1 MTNRT
6 SDAAA
11 QVQTIWANAAGVVK
25 LVCGVG
31 NNAAWQVMLHAY
43 SQVRFHRLY
52 RHEVKKAF
60 KAAIQSFHDYERNLI
75 FAKQHRMFCLA
86 DMAPQ
91 TRKRYGDITD
101 REYYEFWA
109 GCGSDVFSKT
119 MPLITSLQNKY
130 RLIMLNHNIRESHLV
145 AWAMTAQAALDLAV
159 TMYESAIKQVCVYP
173 GMREKAVRMVF
184 NQFSLQPVADAWRR
198 AIEQL
203 DAECMKIEPNKLESS
218 NLDNGLNQ
226 LAEAWTNIQSLFRS
240 IQQSAEDYQEVFRT
254 QGEQKKAMREISEI
268 AAETEK
274 EFLTSDG

>member
-11 QVQTIWANAAGVVK
+11 QVQAIWANAAGVVK

-52 RHEVKKAF
+52 RHEVKQAF

-101 REYYEFWA
+101 REYYDFWA
-109 GCGSDVFSKT
+109 SCGSDVFSKT
-119 MPLITSLQNKY
+119 MPLITCLQNKY
-130 RLIMLNHNIRESHLV
+130 RLIMLNHAIRECHLV

-159 TMYESAIKQVCVYP
+159 TMYESAIKQVCQYP

-184 NQFSLQPVADAWRR
+184 DQFSLQPVADAWRR
-198 AIEQL
+198 AIEKL
-203 DAECMKIEPNKLESS
+203 DAACLTIEPTTLESK
-218 NLDNGLNQ
+218 NLDYGLNQ
-226 LAEAWTNIQSLFRS
+226 LAEAWTNVQALFRS
-240 IQQSAEDYQEVFRT
+240 VQQSTEDYQEVFRT
-254 QGEQKKAMREISEI
+254 LGEQKKAMREISEV

-274 EFLTSDG
+274 EFLANDG